1 MIYGRLARLTGIA
14 AISLCA
20 SNTFA
25 ADDAPG
31 WYTNIGIGI
40 TAPADADV
48 SANHVSTVGAP
59 TNFTNSFDAGFAF
72 ESRLG
77 YDMAGVMRPEVSLG
91 LGQADVNSSNATG
104 EVETAKLF
112 GNLWFDLGTTN
123 LGTTKTLL
131 PYLGF
136 GIGFL
141 NYSLKD
147 YAVGA
152 NPRFGESDR
161 VTAFQLGSG
170 ITMPLTSAL
179 ALSLDYRYVI
189 GGDPDLGS
197 SAGSFD
203 TEYNAHNLYVGL
215 RSALGFGTPDAD
227 HDGVADAN
235 DACPSTPKN
244 IPVGASGCPYDT
256 DTDGVADYLDSCPGT
271 LPNSSVDERGCVF
284 DSDRD
289 GVGDNVDQ
297 CPGTPNGVPVDD
309 TGCEMDSD
317 GDGVPDTRDRCA
329 ATPSNIAVDASGCA
343 ADADR
348 DGVSDKL
355 DQCADTPAG
364 AQVMSNG
371 CAADQRLV
379 LRGVNFETNSAK
391 LAPNATRILDAIADT
406 LRESPAFSI
415 QINGH
420 TDSVGAAAYNRTLS
434 QKRADSVR
442 NYLISSGI
450 EGSRLKATGLGETSP
465 IASNDT
471 SQGRALN
478 RRVEIRVLQ

>member
-1 MIYGRLARLTGIA
+1 MNHGRLARLAGVA
-14 AISLCA
+14 AFTLCA
-20 SNTFA
+20 SNAFA
-25 ADDAPG
+25 AEAPG
-31 WYTNIGIGI
+31 WYSQFAVGFS
-40 TAPADADV
+40 APSDADV
-48 SANHVSTVGAP
+48 SATHPSTVGAP
-59 TNFTNSFDAGFAF
+59 TNFTNSFDAGFGF

-77 YDMAGVMRPEVSLG
+77 YDMSGMMRPEVTLG
-91 LGQADVNSSNATG
+91 LAQADVNSNNARG
-104 EVETAKLF
+104 EIETAALF
-112 GNLWFDLGTTN
+112 GNLWFDLGATN

-131 PYLGF
+131 PYVGF
-136 GIGFL
+136 GVGFL
-141 NYSLKD
+141 NYSLDD

-152 NPRFGESDR
+152 NPSFSNDDR
-161 VTAFQLGSG
+161 VTGFQIGSG
-170 ITMPLTSAL
+170 ISMPLSSL
-179 ALSLDYRYVI
+179 FALSLDYRYVV
-189 GGDPDLGS
+189 GGDPDLS
-197 SAGSFD
+197 SGAAQFD
-203 TEYNAHNLYVGL
+203 TEDSAHNLYVGL
-215 RSALGFGTPDAD
+215 RTALKFGTPDAD
-227 HDGVADAN
+227 KDGVPDAN
-235 DACPSTPKN
+235 DACPSTPSS

-297 CPGTPNGVPVDD
+297 CPGTPNGVPVNEA
-309 TGCEMDSD
+309 GCELDSD

-329 ATPSNIAVDASGCA
+329 ATPGNVAVDASGCA
-343 ADADR
+343 ADADK

-355 DQCADTPAG
+355 DQCDSTPAG
-364 AQVMSNG
+364 AEVMTNG

-420 TDSVGAAAYNRTLS
+420 TDSVGAASYNRTLS

-442 NYLISSGI
+442 NYLIASGI
-450 EGSRLKATGLGETSP
+450 AGTRLKASGLGETNP

-471 SQGRALN
+471 SDGRALN
-478 RRVEIRVLQ
+478 RRVEVRVLR